1 MGPPTPTGCFFEDY
15 QQRQHGDRCDHQQ
28 FVIVD
33 IGNHLRLLRDDS
45 VERGATG
52 VLTLDELLIDPIVQ
66 LLMRRDGTDAAAVRR
81 LWEHIAA
88 GRPAQIPCR
97 MQPLSVVPD
106 DQLGHLLDETAR
118 LWRRRCEK
126 VVRARLPGMTC
137 ARCAVLL
144 KLEQPGGLN
153 QVTLAH
159 CLDVAPITI
168 GRLLDRLETAGL
180 VSRLPDPHD
189 RRAYM
194 LMPTAK
200 ARPLM
205 CTHGV
210 IRTIER
216 ETWLGLT
223 DIETEQLHVLLCRI
237 RLNLLIG
244 TNLPLPADLA
254 GDCEHA

>member
-1 MGPPTPTGCFFEDY
+1 MTRQG
-15 QQRQHGDRCDHQQ
+15 QHGAAPATPGHRASTNSRTTTAQC
-28 FVIVD
+28 
-33 IGNHLRLLRDDS
+33 
-45 VERGATG
+45 ATG

-106 DQLGHLLDETAR
+106 DQLGHLLHETAR
-118 LWRRRCEK
+118 LWRRRCER

-144 KLEQPGGLN
+144 KLEQRGGLN

-159 CLDVAPITI
+159 RLDVAPITI
-168 GRLLDRLETAGL
+168 VRLLDRLETAGL

-189 RRAYM
+189 RRAYI
-194 LMPTAK
+194 LTPSVK
-200 ARPLM
+200 ARPIIA
-205 CTHGV
+205 CIHDI
-210 IRTIER
+210 IRTIQR
-216 ETWLGLT
+216 EAWLGLS
-223 DIETEQLHVLLCRI
+223 DIETGQLHVLLCRI
-237 RLNLLIG
+237 RSNLLIG
-244 TNLPLPADLA
+244 TNRPLSADLA
-254 GDCEHA
+254 EESENA